1 MLLLL
6 AALMAQTCPPNA
18 ASAIGIVSTVAFY
31 TNGAPV
37 GPNHVTAGETLRVQM
52 SVAYL
57 PNDPI
62 TAAPTAAFR
71 GGRMIL
77 TINGQARDVTPTNGI
92 PVVGPTQC
100 GGVSA
105 VVSHPVLYTVFGER
119 VTIQADYV
127 DAETLL
133 TPRGQ
138 LSASGAAQ
146 VLVKPESRLRLA
158 NNRLSFYGKP
168 GRTYQIQGTMNFQS
182 WATLGSVTPNDRGE
196 AFFNIS
202 TGTNRA
208 YYRFAYV
215 P

>member
-18 ASAIGIVSTVAFY
+18 SSAIGIVSTVAFY
-31 TNGAPV
+31 TNGTPV
-37 GPNHVTAGETLRVQM
+37 GPNYVMAGEMLRIQM

-57 PNDPI
+57 PADPI
-62 TAAPTAAFR
+62 TSGATAAFR
-71 GGRMIL
+71 DGRMIL
-77 TINGQARDVTPTNGI
+77 TINGQAKDVTPTNGV
-92 PVVGPTQC
+92 PVVGPVQC

-105 VVSHPVLYTVFGER
+105 VISQPIFYTAFGER
-119 VTIQADYV
+119 ITIEADYV

-133 TPRGQ
+133 TPRGR
-138 LSASGAAQ
+138 LAASGTAQ

-158 NNRLSFYGKP
+158 NNKLSFYGKP
-168 GRTYQIQGTMNFQS
+168 GRTYQIQGTLNFQS